1 MIDDPAPLDL
11 AETERRLKTA
21 FLARFGIDVADD
33 LTAETMAWAWEHRE
47 QLAEVK
53 NPVGYLFRVGQSK
66 SRRLLRWRR
75 EKVRFPVEA
84 PAAGGT
90 PWVEPALPAALQELS
105 EDARVAV
112 VLTQCFEWTYPEV
125 ADLLDVP
132 LHTVRNRVHRGLNDL
147 RTALGAAH
155 V

>member
-1 MIDDPAPLDL
+1 MIDDPTPLDL
-11 AETERRLKTA
+11 GDTEARLKTA
-21 FLARFGIDVADD
+21 FIARFGVDVAED
-33 LTAETMAWAWEHRE
+33 LTAETMAWAWEHRGE
-47 QLAEVK
+47 LGGVD

-75 EKVRFPVEA
+75 EKVRFPTEA

-105 EDARVAV
+105 EEARTAV
-112 VLTQCFEWTYPEV
+112 VLTQCFEWTYGEV

-132 LHTVRNRVHRGLNDL
+132 LHTVRNRVHRGLTEL
-147 RTALGAAH
+147 RTALGASK
-155 V
+155 